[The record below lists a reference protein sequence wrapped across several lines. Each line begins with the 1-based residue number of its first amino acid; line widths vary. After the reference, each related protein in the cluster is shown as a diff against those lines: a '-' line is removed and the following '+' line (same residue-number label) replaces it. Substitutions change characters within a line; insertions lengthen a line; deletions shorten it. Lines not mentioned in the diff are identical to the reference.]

1 MGDADSTTV
10 VVADD
15 HAVVRRGL
23 RALFAGCPDIEVVAE
38 PADLDAT
45 FVALREHRPRVLVLD
60 LHMAG
65 ESSLGAIGDLQDAS
79 PDTRIVVLTMQTDPV
94 FARQALMGGAAGFLT
109 KEAPDDDV
117 VEAIRAVASNGTY
130 LDSAVGVGAVTGTPA
145 GRRTDHGLSPRE
157 TDVLRLVALGH
168 TNAEIADELHMSL
181 RTVETHRSHIQQ
193 KLRLSRRSDLV
204 RYALAQGLVNP

>member
-1 MGDADSTTV
+1 MDPQPTTV

-23 RALFAGCPDIEVVAE
+23 RALFAAHPDIEVVAE
-38 PADLDAT
+38 PADIEAT
-45 FVALREHRPRVLVLD
+45 FAALRELTPGVLLLD

-65 ESSLGAIGDLQDAS
+65 ESSLGEIRSLTEAS
-79 PDTRIVVLTMQTDPV
+79 PATRIVVLTMQTDPV
-94 FARQALMGGAAGFLT
+94 FARTALLGGAAGFLT
-109 KEAPDDDV
+109 KEAPDEDV
-117 VEAIRAVASNGTY
+117 LEAVRAVAAGGTY
-130 LDSAVGVGAVTGTPA
+130 LDSSIGVAAVTGSPA
-145 GRRTDHGLSPRE
+145 PGNGELSPRE

-168 TNAEIADELHMSL
+168 TNAEIADELNMSL

-204 RYALAQGLVNP
+204 RYALSHGLVGS